1 MISWCRPDRSCQQG
15 TQTIRIKHVF
25 FCAHTKKNSVW
36 GNRTA
41 PVLKSD
47 SPTRSSHQQPDH
59 FRSTRTTFYD
69 FLCQGKKNSRGFL
82 RLIWWADHGKH
93 IPNPRWQK
101 SAPLYLYPLCF
112 KRWRAQP
119 ISRDHLLSQMTTC
132 NTTISHSE
140 LKTVIRLSAL
150 KTSNPSPLNLLKLP
164 PNLKSCVTFF
174 QTHFK

>member
-1 MISWCRPDRSCQQG
+1 MVQAWSFMPARDSDNQDKTCVLLCPHQEKQCLGKSHSTSSQIRFTHQEFTPTARSFQEHKDNLL
-15 TQTIRIKHVF
+15 RLPLPR
-25 FCAHTKKNSVW
+25 KN
-36 GNRTA
+36 N
-41 PVLKSD
+41 
-47 SPTRSSHQQPDH
+47 
-59 FRSTRTTFYD
+59 
-69 FLCQGKKNSRGFL
+69 CRGFL
-82 RLIWWADHGKH
+82 RLIWWADHGKY

-101 SAPLYLYPLCF
+101 SAPLYLHPLCF
-112 KRWRAQP
+112 KRPRDQP
-119 ISRDHLLSQMTTC
+119 ISWDHLLSQMTTC